1 VPVVSERR
9 AERTSSGWFPP
20 GKPPRRRRRRIPPPW
35 RQVAVVLSVW
45 LLAAGVAPAQQQVA
59 ANDQE
64 RWKHLTIQELLEID
78 VTTAARRADPIRT
91 TAAPVQVLT
100 RDDLHRAG
108 VRYLAEAF
116 RLADALFVGRFDGRT
131 WIVSARG
138 LAINGANK
146 MQVMIDGRSI
156 YSPFYSG
163 VFWDA
168 QDVLIDDVDRIEI
181 IRGPGASLWGANA
194 MHGIINVIT
203 RRADDT
209 QGTVVTLGS
218 GTEERAIAD
227 LRHGGRLGTAAAYR
241 AYVKYGYRDAQSL
254 STGVS
259 AQDPFRR
266 GQVGGRVDWALSA
279 NDDLSVLGD
288 AYIGR
293 LGLINA
299 PDTPISGGNVI
310 ARWSRRGRRGSS
322 QVQAYFD
329 RVERH
334 VPRQFG
340 ERRNTVDID
349 AQYGLVGPARH
360 NLVFGGGYRASA
372 DETDVTETL
381 YFEPRERTTHLFNL
395 FAQDEIALGRGFFG
409 ILGTRLEH
417 NSYSGWELQPTG
429 RIRWTRG
436 HDTVWGAV
444 SRAVR
449 MPTRFDSDLR
459 FTAGLPFLVATGST
473 AFRPEQML
481 AYEAGYRTQPASRVS
496 FEAAVY
502 HNRYDDLRSQEQ
514 RPGQPIVLANTIEG
528 EISGLELGA
537 TWEPAAHVRVHGSY
551 AWLTRSLRRKPGS
564 LDITGGE
571 GFDAPHQATLRLF
584 TDLRPGVR
592 LNVMGR
598 YVDALPRTSIPAYV
612 EADVTL
618 QWDVRPW
625 AELAL
630 VGQNLVHDRHA
641 EFGGGTIVE
650 EFDRGVFLTLTL
662 RRR

>member
-1 VPVVSERR
+1 MRLAGRR
-9 AERTSSGWFPP
+9 VTLAFSLWSLLGTGAIAQE
-20 GKPPRRRRRRIPPPW
+20 
-35 RQVAVVLSVW
+35 LS
-45 LLAAGVAPAQQQVA
+45 A

-64 RWKHLTIQELLEID
+64 RWKHLTIRELLDID
-78 VTTAARRADPIRT
+78 ITTATRRADPIRT

-108 VRYLAEAF
+108 IRHLAEAF

-131 WIVSARG
+131 WIVNARG

-168 QDVLIDDVDRIEI
+168 QDVLIEDIDRIEI
-181 IRGPGASLWGANA
+181 IRGPGASVWGANA
-194 MHGIINVIT
+194 VHGIINVIT

-209 QGTVVTLGS
+209 QGTLVTIGS

-227 LRHGGRLGTAAAYR
+227 LRYGGRLGAGAAFR
-241 AYVKYGYRDAQSL
+241 AYVKYGYRDAQTL

-259 AQDPFRR
+259 ARDPLRR
-266 GQVGGRVDWALSA
+266 GQVGGRVDWSLSA
-279 NDDLSVLGD
+279 RDELTVSGD

-310 ARWSRRGRRGSS
+310 ARWNRRGPRGSS
-322 QVQAYFD
+322 QVQAYYD

-340 ERRNTVDID
+340 ERRNTVDLD
-349 AQYGLVGPARH
+349 AQYSLAGPARH

-381 YFEPRERTTHLFNL
+381 YFEPRSRTTHLFNL
-395 FAQDEIALGRGFFG
+395 FAQDEIGLGRGVFAT
-409 ILGTRLEH
+409 IGTRLEH
-417 NSYSGWELQPTG
+417 NSYSGWEMQPTG
-429 RIRWTRG
+429 RVRWTRSR
-436 HDTVWGAV
+436 DTVWAAV

-459 FTAGLPFLVATGST
+459 FTAGLPFLVATGSR
-473 AFRPEQML
+473 AFRPEQMV
-481 AYEAGYRTQPASRVS
+481 AYEAGYRTQPTTRLSL
-496 FEAAVY
+496 ELAAY

-514 RPGQPIVLANTIEG
+514 RPGEPIVLANTIAG

-537 TWEPAAHVRVHGSY
+537 TWEAATHVRLHGSY
-551 AWLTRSLRRKPGS
+551 GWLTRSLRRKPGS
-564 LDITGGE
+564 FDISGGE
-571 GFDAPHQATLRLF
+571 GFDAPHLATLQLF
-584 TDLRPGVR
+584 TDVRPGLR

-598 YVDALPRTSIPAYV
+598 YVAALQRSRIPAYA
-612 EADVTL
+612 EADATL

-625 AELAL
+625 AEVAL
-630 VGQNLVHDRHA
+630 VGQNLLHDRHP
-641 EFGGGTIVE
+641 EFGGGTNLE
-650 EFDRGVFLTLTL
+650 EFDRGVFLTVTL